1 MKVLGSKEFV
11 DLRYQDPAQVI
22 YTEWRKSNKSKFVF
36 VDSLMFRLFQ
46 ADIKQWNFT
55 LYYIYY
61 ELSDV
66 LGPGSIN
73 LTLVKQLVQEVKE
86 SANKDEPNKR
96 RTAEPWTIPVICVQC
111 ALLVIY
117 SSVCLIIL
125 VER

>member
-1 MKVLGSKEFV
+1 
-11 DLRYQDPAQVI
+11 
-22 YTEWRKSNKSKFVF
+22 
-36 VDSLMFRLFQ
+36 MFGLFQ

-66 LGPGSIN
+66 LRPGSIN

-96 RTAEPWTIPVICVQC
+96 RTAEP
-111 ALLVIY
+111 
-117 SSVCLIIL
+117 
-125 VER
+125 

>member
-96 RTAEPWTIPVICVQC
+96 GTAEP
-111 ALLVIY
+111 
-117 SSVCLIIL
+117 
-125 VER
+125 

>member
-1 MKVLGSKEFV
+1 LKVLGSKEFV

-22 YTEWRKSNKSKFVF
+22 YTEWRKSNKSEFVF

-86 SANKDEPNKR
+86 GANKDEPNKR
-96 RTAEPWTIPVICVQC
+96 RTAEP
-111 ALLVIY
+111 
-117 SSVCLIIL
+117 
-125 VER
+125 